1 MKKKLFILVFVAST
15 YFFFKN
21 WNGNIKKEKNFFF
34 SLNLK
39 INLFFCFVFFNKNI
53 FFKNSFFTIFVNIK
67 MENLNQNLVEKKET
81 VPISLNQNQIVPE
94 LGMVNLYFLFLDI
107 FIFLFVYYLKQKL
120 PRSKKRQRK

>member
-1 MKKKLFILVFVAST
+1 
-15 YFFFKN
+15 
-21 WNGNIKKEKNFFF
+21 
-34 SLNLK
+34 
-39 INLFFCFVFFNKNI
+39 
-53 FFKNSFFTIFVNIK
+53 